1 MPAEDALTGVLPVV
15 ATPFTPSWS
24 IDAASLAD
32 EIDWLY
38 EHGADGITIG
48 MVSEII
54 RLSTPEREELAVVT
68 CRLNAGRGG
77 VIVAVGAESTPQAVW
92 LARQAEQAGATA
104 VMAAPPLLTHS
115 TDGGLLEYYDAIIA
129 AVSVPVIV
137 QDASGYVGAAIP
149 VRLAG
154 QLFARYGE
162 RVAFKPEALPTGPQL
177 SLLHEA
183 TGHRA
188 RVFEGSGGVAMVD
201 CYRRG
206 LAGTIPGP
214 DLVWAT
220 SALWAAL
227 QRRDQ
232 ERAYR
237 ISGELAAL
245 LNLIDGLDGYVVL
258 HKHLLVDQGVIASAR
273 ARGPLEFTLDA
284 DTAAEVG
291 RLVERLRAVVAL
303 DTTAATR

>member
-1 MPAEDALTGVLPVV
+1 MSSKDALTGVLPVV

-24 IDAASLAD
+24 IDAASLAV

-38 EHGADGITIG
+38 DHGADGITIG

-54 RLSTPEREELAVVT
+54 RLSMQEREELALLT
-68 CRLNAGRGG
+68 CQLNSGRGS
-77 VIVAVGAESTPQAVW
+77 VVVAVGAESTAQAVHM
-92 LARQAEQAGATA
+92 ARQAEQAGATA

-115 TDGGLLEYYDAIIA
+115 TGAGLREYYDEIIA

-137 QDASGYVGAAIP
+137 QDASGYVGAPIP
-149 VRLAG
+149 IKVAG
-154 QLFARYGE
+154 ELFARHGQ
-162 RVAFKPEALPTGPQL
+162 RVAFKPEALPTGPRM
-177 SLLHEA
+177 SALHEA
-183 TGHRA
+183 TGHQA
-188 RVFEGSGGVAMVD
+188 RVFEGSGGVALLD

-227 QRRDQ
+227 QRGDEEQ
-232 ERAYR
+232 AYR

-245 LNLIDGLDGYVVL
+245 LNLVNGLDGYVVL
-258 HKHLLVDQGVIASAR
+258 HKHLLVAQGVIASAR
-273 ARGPLEFTLDA
+273 ARGPLEFALDA
-284 DTAAEVG
+284 DTVAEVG
-291 RLVERLRAVVAL
+291 RLVGRLRAVVTL
-303 DTTAATR
+303 DAPAASR